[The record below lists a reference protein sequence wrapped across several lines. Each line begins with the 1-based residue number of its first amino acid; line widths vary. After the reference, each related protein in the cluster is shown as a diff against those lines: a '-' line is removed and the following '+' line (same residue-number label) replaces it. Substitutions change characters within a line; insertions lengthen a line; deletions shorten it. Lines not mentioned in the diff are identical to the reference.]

1 MSRTPLVRRWCTC
14 IFSMSSS
21 RGRRPIGLCWG
32 LIVTSEDSRA
42 HHVEA
47 TACSFRRRG
56 RRLRACCAVVVF
68 VHRRRA
74 RPALCN
80 SLTVDA
86 QVHYRF
92 CKMHFLS
99 LEMHFRLP
107 RRNAFSKSHYN
118 ASLRNALFEEWR
130 NALFYGCLL
139 MHYFT
144 AFY

>member
-1 MSRTPLVRRWCTC
+1 MEIWRASSCPLLCFLYPKGACLSVR
-14 IFSMSSS
+14 
-21 RGRRPIGLCWG
+21 
-32 LIVTSEDSRA
+32 IVTLDVSVALDMC
-42 HHVEA
+42 A
-47 TACSFRRRG
+47 TQEKTD
-56 RRLRACCAVVVF
+56 VVF
-68 VHRRRA
+68 VPR
-74 RPALCN
+74 LI
-80 SLTVDA
+80 
-86 QVHYRF
+86 HYRF